1 MKFAKDIILGQP
13 QISHRDDYD
22 DYGVDNN
29 VICKLFPDTNSPKEL
44 YKIVVVWFLQQQGKE
59 LSLLGL

>member
-44 YKIVVVWFLQQQGKE
+44 YKIVVV
-59 LSLLGL
+59 